1 MKRPSNIVKATD
13 RCESVAVPGVR
24 NDLLRWLPETV
35 SRSFRDQCAIR
46 SIPAGQLIFQYGDER
61 GEMYRVLRGTVRI
74 STMRVDGLEMIYAL
88 LGPGECLG
96 ASSLIDGERMPQT
109 AEALDDVKIQV
120 LSSAAFS
127 KLRETYRVFDDA
139 LLRLLSS
146 RLRMMSAHMAN
157 AVLADPP
164 NRVALR
170 LLEVAHVAPDGA
182 LHVSITQAALALLTG
197 ASRQT
202 VNKVLKQLESKDLVR
217 LTYRRIELRNIN
229 KLKRMAEII

>member
-1 MKRPSNIVKATD
+1 MKRAKQIVGPTD
-13 RCESVAVPGVR
+13 RCEWVAVPGVR
-24 NDLLRWLPETV
+24 NDLLRWLPENVRRT
-35 SRSFRDQCAIR
+35 FHDQSVIR
-46 SIPAGQLIFQYGDER
+46 HVPAGQIIFQYGEER
-61 GEMYRVLRGTVRI
+61 KEMYRVVRGTVRI
-74 STMRVDGLEMIYAL
+74 STMRGDGLEMVYAL

-109 AEALDDVKIQV
+109 AEALDDVRLQV
-120 LSSAAFS
+120 LSSDAFS
-127 KLRETYRVFDDA
+127 RLREKYRIFDDA

-146 RLRMMSAHMAN
+146 RLRMLSAHMAN

-170 LLEVAHVAPDGA
+170 LLEVAHVAPDGG

-202 VNKVLKQLESKDLVR
+202 VTKVLKNLERKGLVC
-217 LTYRRIELRNIN
+217 LTYRRIELRNIE